1 MVVGG
6 GHVLWELSM
15 AKNLGFD
22 VFGRMKL
29 LCGASP
35 RPPSTLYSY
44 GVRSTALCTLCT
56 NYIILSSIFCMSFI
70 VLILLDWAIVVARTG
85 ACVSKKYFSGVLHTV
100 QIYTNVYIYLA
111 MNTQV
116 CSFVAL
122 FSSRRIQ
129 PGKQEQKCI
138 HLMQVLL
145 YRHIASV
152 LCETSYKCRNTLRT
166 GIL

>member
-6 GHVLWELSM
+6 GHVLWGLSM

-70 VLILLDWAIVVARTG
+70 VLILLAWAIVVARTG

-100 QIYTNVYIYLA
+100 QIYTNVYIYILRLIPKSA
-111 MNTQV
+111 HLLPYSPREEYNPA
-116 CSFVAL
+116 SK
-122 FSSRRIQ
+122 SRNVFISC
-129 PGKQEQKCI
+129 KYYYTVI
-138 HLMQVLL
+138 
-145 YRHIASV
+145 
-152 LCETSYKCRNTLRT
+152 
-166 GIL
+166 